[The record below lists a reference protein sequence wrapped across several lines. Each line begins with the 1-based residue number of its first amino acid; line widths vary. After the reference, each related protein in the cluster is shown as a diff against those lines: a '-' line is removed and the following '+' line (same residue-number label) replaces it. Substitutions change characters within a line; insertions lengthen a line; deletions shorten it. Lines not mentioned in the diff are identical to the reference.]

1 MTTELKIT
9 YSSGKHAVLVKMM
22 RGHAIAHEQ
31 VIAPG
36 EEGAVLVYAGQTV
49 TIEEIEVDEVA
60 PVADPVPVEDV
71 VVVDTMPDAI
81 PPDPEQPFI
90 NTMESMDANTVD
102 ATQPDG
108 VPTPV
113 VAPAKPAAKKKPATK
128 K

>member
-1 MTTELKIT
+1 MTTELKIAH
-9 YSSGKHAVLVKMM
+9 SSGHAVLVKMM

-36 EEGAVLVYAGQTV
+36 EEGAVLVHAGQTV
-49 TIEEIEVDEVA
+49 TIEEIEAHEVA

-81 PPDPEQPFI
+81 PPDPAQPFI

-102 ATQPDG
+102 ATPPEGDA
-108 VPTPV
+108 PV
-113 VAPAKPAAKKKPATK
+113 VAKPAAKKKPATK